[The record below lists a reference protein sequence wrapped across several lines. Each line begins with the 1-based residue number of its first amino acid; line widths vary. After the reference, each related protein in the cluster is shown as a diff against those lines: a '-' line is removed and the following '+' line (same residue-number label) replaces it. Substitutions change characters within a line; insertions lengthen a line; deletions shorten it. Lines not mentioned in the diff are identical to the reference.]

1 MEIKASVVLA
11 DASEEYRT
19 ILKKTMES
27 TGEFQVVGSAGSG
40 VEALRLVQQL
50 YPQLLIMDLVLPELD
65 GFGLLKQLQSM
76 GDRAPKII
84 VVSAF
89 CVQRTVSQAVQMGVW
104 YFLSK
109 PCSEES
115 LLELMRQAAQS
126 QQEMGD
132 FSPALEG
139 QVTAII
145 HEIGV
150 PAHIKGYQY
159 LREAILIAVQ
169 DMDVINAVTKVLYPE
184 VASRFSTTPSRVER
198 AIRHAIEVAWDRGGS
213 GDPAEVFRIH
223 RELGEGEAYKFG
235 IYCHD
240 CRPAAAKAAAQP
252 GLRRGNVT
260 DVHQRMR
267 PADKQSL
274 PIIKSR
280 TGLYIGCVIFLLM
293 NQGADSASPSSY
305 SAGFPL

>member
-1 MEIKASVVLA
+1 MEIKASVVIA

-115 LLELMRQAAQS
+115 LLELMRQAA
-126 QQEMGD
+126 
-132 FSPALEG
+132 
-139 QVTAII
+139 
-145 HEIGV
+145 
-150 PAHIKGYQY
+150 
-159 LREAILIAVQ
+159 
-169 DMDVINAVTKVLYPE
+169 
-184 VASRFSTTPSRVER
+184 
-198 AIRHAIEVAWDRGGS
+198 
-213 GDPAEVFRIH
+213 
-223 RELGEGEAYKFG
+223 
-235 IYCHD
+235 
-240 CRPAAAKAAAQP
+240 
-252 GLRRGNVT
+252 
-260 DVHQRMR
+260 
-267 PADKQSL
+267 
-274 PIIKSR
+274 
-280 TGLYIGCVIFLLM
+280 
-293 NQGADSASPSSY
+293 
-305 SAGFPL
+305 

>member
-1 MEIKASVVLA
+1 MEIKASVVIA

-159 LREAILIAVQ
+159 LRDAIVMSVN
-169 DMDVINAVTKVLYPE
+169 DMEMLNSITKILYPTI
-184 VASRFSTTPSRVER
+184 AKKYQTTSSRVER
-198 AIRHAIEVAWDRGGS
+198 AIRHAIEVAWSRGKMDTIDEMFGYTIHNGKGKPTNSEFIALITDRIRL
-213 GDPAEVFRIH
+213 EH
-223 RELGEGEAYKFG
+223 KMY
-235 IYCHD
+235 
-240 CRPAAAKAAAQP
+240 
-252 GLRRGNVT
+252 
-260 DVHQRMR
+260 
-267 PADKQSL
+267 
-274 PIIKSR
+274 
-280 TGLYIGCVIFLLM
+280 
-293 NQGADSASPSSY
+293 
-305 SAGFPL
+305 